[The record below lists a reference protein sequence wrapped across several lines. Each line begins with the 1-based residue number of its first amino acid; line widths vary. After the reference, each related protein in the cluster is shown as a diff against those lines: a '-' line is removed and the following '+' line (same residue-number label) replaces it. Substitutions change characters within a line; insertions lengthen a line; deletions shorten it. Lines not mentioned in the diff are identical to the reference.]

1 MTKIE
6 AVIKSVDLERVVDRL
21 NKTGIQGITISEVKS
36 FGKMEGHA
44 SIFDAIDFIPRLKIE
59 IIASDNRAEEVIRTI
74 EGNANTNMKGN
85 TMIFVS
91 SIEDVIRI
99 RTGEKGEKAIE

>member
-1 MTKIE
+1 
-6 AVIKSVDLERVVDRL
+6 
-21 NKTGIQGITISEVKS
+21 
-36 FGKMEGHA
+36 MEGHA

-59 IIASDNRAEEVIRTI
+59 IIVSDNRAEEVIRTI

>member
-6 AVIKSVDLERVVDRL
+6 AVIKAVDLERLVDCL
-21 NKTGIQGITISEVKS
+21 NKTGFQGMTISEVKC

-44 SIFDAIDFIPRLKIE
+44 RIFDAIDFVPRLKIE
-59 IIASDNRAEEVIRTI
+59 IIASDNRVEEVIRVI
-74 EGNANTNMKGN
+74 EENANTNMKGN

-91 SIEDVIRI
+91 TIENIIRI
-99 RTGEKGEKAIE
+99 RTGEKAIE